1 MVMVLFGLGL
11 VYVFVMVEV
20 MIFVGEKF
28 GLLFDMVKKFVF
40 GIIVGV
46 GCLMLESGIEFVML
60 CE

>member
-1 MVMVLFGLGL
+1 MVIVLLGFGL

-20 MIFVGEKF
+20 MIFVGEKL

-46 GCLMLESGIEFVML
+46 GWLMLESGIEFVIL